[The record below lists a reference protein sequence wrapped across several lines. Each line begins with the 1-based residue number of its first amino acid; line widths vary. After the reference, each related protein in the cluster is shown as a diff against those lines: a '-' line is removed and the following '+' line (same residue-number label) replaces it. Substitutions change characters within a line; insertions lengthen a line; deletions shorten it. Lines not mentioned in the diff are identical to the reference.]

1 MVKKQQE
8 NTNLNKLQIWKVI
21 GVFAFVFAAVQL
33 AVVVFGVGI
42 NYLMRLIN
50 ASENLRV
57 FVGTTISRTGMITA
71 ILLISIPA
79 IRAILNPPIL
89 NSIYPPTKYWWKDL
103 LVGFGISAVA
113 MIIIFLIEIIFGW
126 ISVSGFSLEG
136 APWDNW
142 LRVIW
147 LSLLVN
153 LTAAVGEEVLYRGL
167 LFEGIKQAWDER
179 GAFLISAIIFG
190 ASHIAVTGA
199 KETHWLQFIPLLAL
213 PGIMLGWAYVKSGN
227 LWLPTGLHFAWN
239 LFQDDILNLTGEH
252 SGDTLF
258 GLITK
263 VHGPK
268 WFVGTSY
275 GIEVGAAGILC
286 LLIASGGIWIW
297 MRNRENRS

>member
-136 APWDNW
+136 APWDN
-142 LRVIW
+142 
-147 LSLLVN
+147 
-153 LTAAVGEEVLYRGL
+153 
-167 LFEGIKQAWDER
+167 
-179 GAFLISAIIFG
+179 
-190 ASHIAVTGA
+190 
-199 KETHWLQFIPLLAL
+199 
-213 PGIMLGWAYVKSGN
+213 
-227 LWLPTGLHFAWN
+227 
-239 LFQDDILNLTGEH
+239 
-252 SGDTLF
+252 
-258 GLITK
+258 
-263 VHGPK
+263 
-268 WFVGTSY
+268 
-275 GIEVGAAGILC
+275 
-286 LLIASGGIWIW
+286 
-297 MRNRENRS
+297 